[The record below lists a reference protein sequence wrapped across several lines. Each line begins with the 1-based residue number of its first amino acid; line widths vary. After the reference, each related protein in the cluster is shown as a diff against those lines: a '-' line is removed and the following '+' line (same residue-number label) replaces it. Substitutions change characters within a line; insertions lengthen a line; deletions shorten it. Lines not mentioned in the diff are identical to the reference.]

1 MKTGTATAKDEKV
14 INGTECVDRILSIVH
29 QVEHEIKDREASFK
43 IRLEQ
48 AMEQTRNRVEEQY
61 RAQQDQAVSEA
72 KETSR
77 KEVTE
82 QLLNRFHL
90 EISKLQA
97 NFDRRLHEVTSQ
109 AEAAEHLKIETAVAA
124 TKESARQQALEEA
137 KNEYQTKLDEME
149 NLIALLNES
158 ATATATEWQAERHKF
173 QERIAMLER
182 VLDTVNAVR
191 TEKLDDYKELERK
204 LEEALQSKAQLQH
217 DLERAVSELNTQMQA
232 TAKAESDHSKHGEV
246 AAVVQTEMVRVSV
259 RLEEIEK
266 IMADP
271 TTELGSE
278 IRLNREC
285 AELQAYLKG
294 LRYSLGEVTIQPSNN
309 NKESCH
315 A

>member
-1 MKTGTATAKDEKV
+1 MKPATVGAAIDPKAAS
-14 INGTECVDRILSIVH
+14 GTECVDRILNIVH
-29 QVEHEIKDREASFK
+29 QVEYEIKDRESSFQ
-43 IRLEQ
+43 IRMEQ
-48 AMEQTRNRVEEQY
+48 AIEETRRRVEEQG
-61 RAQQDQAVSEA
+61 RAQQEQAVTQV
-72 KETSR
+72 KELTR
-77 KEVTE
+77 REVTE

-97 NFDRRLHEVTSQ
+97 NFERRLHEVTAQ
-109 AEAAEHLKIETAVAA
+109 AEASEHLKIETAVAA
-124 TKESARQQALEEA
+124 TKETAREQALEEA
-137 KNEYQTKLDEME
+137 KKEYQSKLDEME

-217 DLERAVSELNTQMQA
+217 DLERAVSELNSQMKT
-232 TAKAESDHSKHGEV
+232 TAKAESDHGTHGEV
-246 AAVVQTEMVRVSV
+246 AAIVQSEMVRVRV

-294 LRYSLGEVTIQPSNN
+294 LRYSLGEVTLQPGNA
-309 NKESCH
+309 KESCH